1 MTDSKQSRPAWQ
13 PSADMLGADAAMRRM
28 VKKVREDAKK
38 TGIPIAYMVGDKVV
52 LGFGDEEGAWPD

>member
-1 MTDSKQSRPAWQ
+1 MKNSKQAKSAWQ
-13 PSADMLGADAAMRRM
+13 PSADSIAADAALRRM
-28 VKKVREDAKK
+28 KKKVREEAKK